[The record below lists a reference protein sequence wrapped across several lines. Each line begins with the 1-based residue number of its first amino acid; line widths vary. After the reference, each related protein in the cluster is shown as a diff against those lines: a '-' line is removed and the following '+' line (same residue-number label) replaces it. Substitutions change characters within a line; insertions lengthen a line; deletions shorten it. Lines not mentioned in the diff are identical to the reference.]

1 MSVKYTVDKIAA
13 FVDGCTNEAIPPDVR
28 ELVAKHLLDSI
39 GCAIGAIGSKVT
51 EDIMA
56 VVDAF
61 GGKPM
66 CTLIGGGLTSPD
78 RAALYNGCLVRY
90 LDFMDAYLRPEEVNH
105 PCDNIMAILAAAEH
119 VGSSGK
125 DFATALAIAFE
136 IQNHLLDLPTMR
148 ASVNYTTPLA
158 FSVAAGVSKV
168 LGLDAAHTAN
178 ALAIAGVGAVS
189 CAVIQAEPV
198 SNWKGLASGESA
210 SRALHNAYL
219 AQTGI
224 TGTPGVFDGPHGLFQ
239 IVRDHLDTDWTTEWF
254 AYAQRSSIKKYNA
267 EFQSQ
272 SAVDLA
278 IDLRNNHKIEVEKI
292 NSMHVEVAQGAY
304 DVLAGGTYG
313 PKTECRIKEQADHN
327 LMYLLSVALLDGE
340 IWPPQFT
347 TERINRDDVQS
358 LMRKVTAA
366 PNDDFSRRLG
376 PQMPASLS
384 IELEGGEVIKGE
396 KGVFD
401 GFWATPM
408 TWDQVRAKF
417 DRLTDGRVDKALG
430 AELAA
435 AAQNIDKIAVKDLTA
450 LLGRV
455 SPPLVPIVSN
465 AL

>member
-1 MSVKYTVDKIAA
+1 VKYTVDKIAA
-13 FVDGCTNEAIPPDVR
+13 FVDGCTNEAVPPDVR

-51 EDIMA
+51 DDIKA

-90 LDFMDAYLRPEEVNH
+90 LDFMDAYLRPDEVNH

-119 VGSSGK
+119 VGSSGE
-125 DFATALAIAFE
+125 DFATAVAIAFE

-148 ASVNYTTPLA
+148 ASINYTTPLA

-239 IVRDHLDTDWTTEWF
+239 IVGDHLDTDWTTEWF

-278 IDLRNNHKIEVEKI
+278 IDLRDKHNVDVEKI

-340 IWPPQFT
+340 VWPPQFT

-358 LMRKVTAA
+358 LMKKVTAA

-384 IELEGGEVIKGE
+384 IELEGGEVISGE
-396 KGVFD
+396 KGAFD

-430 AELAA
+430 ADLAA
-435 AAQNIDKIAVKDLTA
+435 AAQNIDEIAARIPVNVAT
-450 LLGRV
+450 GR
-455 SPPLVPIVSN
+455 I
-465 AL
+465 AH

>member
-1 MSVKYTVDKIAA
+1 
-13 FVDGCTNEAIPPDVR
+13 VDGCTNKAVPPAVR

-39 GCAIGAIGSKVT
+39 GCAIGAIGAKVT
-51 EDIMA
+51 EDIKA

-61 GGKPM
+61 GGKPI
-66 CTLIGGGLTSPD
+66 CTLIGGGRTSPD

-90 LDFMDAYLRPEEVNH
+90 LDFMDGYLRPDEVNH

-119 VGSSGK
+119 VGSSGE
-125 DFATALAIAFE
+125 DFATAVAIAFE

-148 ASVNYTTPLA
+148 ASINYTTPLA

-278 IDLRNNHKIEVEKI
+278 IDLREKHKIDVEKI
-292 NSMHVEVAQGAY
+292 KSMHVEVAQGAY

-358 LMRKVTAA
+358 LMKKVTAA

-376 PQMPASLS
+376 PQMPASIS
-384 IELEGGEVIKGE
+384 IELESGEVIKGE

-455 SPPLVPIVSN
+455 SPP
-465 AL
+465 

>member
-1 MSVKYTVDKIAA
+1 MSVNYTVDKIAA
-13 FVDGCTNEAIPPDVR
+13 FVDGCTNEAVPPDVR

-51 EDIMA
+51 EDIKA

-90 LDFMDAYLRPEEVNH
+90 LDFMDAYLRPDEVNH

-119 VGSSGK
+119 VGSSGE
-125 DFATALAIAFE
+125 DFATAVAIAFE

-148 ASVNYTTPLA
+148 ASINYTTPLA

-239 IVRDHLDTDWTTEWF
+239 IVGDHLDTDWTTEWF
-254 AYAQRSSIKKYNA
+254 AYAKRSSIKKYNA

-272 SAVDLA
+272 SAVDVA
-278 IDLRNNHKIEVEKI
+278 IDLRDKHNIDVEKI

-313 PKTECRIKEQADHN
+313 AKTECRVKEQADHN

-340 IWPPQFT
+340 VWPPQFT

-384 IELEGGEVIKGE
+384 IELEGGQVITGE

-417 DRLTDGRVDKALG
+417 DRLTDGRLDKALG
-430 AELAA
+430 ADLAA

-455 SPPLVPIVSN
+455 SPP
-465 AL
+465 

>member
-13 FVDGCTNEAIPPDVR
+13 FVDGCTNEAVPPDVR

-39 GCAIGAIGSKVT
+39 GCAIGAIGYKVT
-51 EDIMA
+51 EDIKA

-90 LDFMDAYLRPEEVNH
+90 LDFMDGYLRPDEVNH

-125 DFATALAIAFE
+125 DFATAVAIAFE

-148 ASVNYTTPLA
+148 ASINYTTPLA

-239 IVRDHLDTDWTTEWF
+239 IVRDRLDTDWTTEWF
-254 AYAQRSSIKKYNA
+254 AYAQRSSMKKYNA

-278 IDLRNNHKIEVEKI
+278 IDLRDNHNIDVEKI
-292 NSMHVEVAQGAY
+292 NSIHVEVAQGAY

-358 LMRKVTAA
+358 LMTKVTAA

-417 DRLTDGRVDKALG
+417 DRLTDGRVDKVLG

-435 AAQNIDKIAVKDLTA
+435 AAQNIDTIVVKDLTT

-455 SPPLVPIVSN
+455 SPP
-465 AL
+465 

>member
-1 MSVKYTVDKIAA
+1 MSVTYTVDKIAA
-13 FVDGCTNEAIPPDVR
+13 FVDGCTNEAVSLDVR

-51 EDIMA
+51 EDIKA

-66 CTLIGGGLTSPD
+66 CTLIGGGLSSPD

-90 LDFMDAYLRPEEVNH
+90 LDFMDGYLRPDEVNH

-119 VGSSGK
+119 VGSSGE
-125 DFATALAIAFE
+125 DFATAVAIAFE

-148 ASVNYTTPLA
+148 ASINYTTPLA

-210 SRALHNAYL
+210 SRALHNTYL

-239 IVRDHLDTDWTTEWF
+239 IVGDHLDTDWTTEWF

-278 IDLRNNHKIEVEKI
+278 IDLRDKHNIDVEKI
-292 NSMHVEVAQGAY
+292 KSMHVEVAQGAY

-347 TERINRDDVQS
+347 SERINRDDVQS
-358 LMRKVTAA
+358 LMKKVTAA

-384 IELEGGEVIKGE
+384 IELAGGEVIKGE

-417 DRLTDGRVDKALG
+417 DRLTHGRLDKALG
-430 AELAA
+430 AELADT
-435 AAQNIDKIAVKDLTA
+435 AQNIDKIAVKDLTG

-455 SPPLVPIVSN
+455 PPP
-465 AL
+465 

>member
-13 FVDGCTNEAIPPDVR
+13 FVDGCTNGAVPPDVR

-51 EDIMA
+51 EDIKA

-90 LDFMDAYLRPEEVNH
+90 LDFMDGYLRPDEVNH

-119 VGSSGK
+119 VGSSGE
-125 DFATALAIAFE
+125 DFATAAAIAFE
-136 IQNHLLDLPTMR
+136 IENHLLDLPTMR
-148 ASVNYTTPLA
+148 ASINYTTPLA

-239 IVRDHLDTDWTTEWF
+239 IVRNHLDTDWTTEWF

-278 IDLRNNHKIEVEKI
+278 IDLRDKHNFDVEKI
-292 NSMHVEVAQGAY
+292 KSMHVEVAQGAY

-313 PKTECRIKEQADHN
+313 PKTECRTKEQADHN
-327 LMYLLSVALLDGE
+327 LMYLLSVALLDDE

-358 LMRKVTAA
+358 LMKKVTAA

-417 DRLTDGRVDKALG
+417 DRLTDGRVHKALG

-435 AAQNIDKIAVKDLTA
+435 AAQNVDKKIAVKDLTA

-455 SPPLVPIVSN
+455 SRP
-465 AL
+465 

>member
-13 FVDGCTNEAIPPDVR
+13 FVDGCTSDAVPPEVR

-39 GCAIGAIGSKVT
+39 GCAIGAIGSEVT
-51 EDIMA
+51 EDIKA

-61 GGKPM
+61 GGKPT

-105 PCDNIMAILAAAEH
+105 PGDNIMAILAAAEH
-119 VGSSGK
+119 VGCSGE
-125 DFATALAIAFE
+125 DFATAVAIAFE

-148 ASVNYTTPLA
+148 ASINYTTPLA

-224 TGTPGVFDGPHGLFQ
+224 TGTPGVFEGPHGLFQ
-239 IVRDHLDTDWTTEWF
+239 IVGDHLDTDWTTEWF

-278 IDLRNNHKIEVEKI
+278 IDLRDTHNIDVEKI
-292 NSMHVEVAQGAY
+292 KSMHVEVAQGAY

-347 TERINRDDVQS
+347 SERINRDDVQS
-358 LMRKVTAA
+358 LMKRVTAA

-384 IELEGGEVIKGE
+384 IEMEGGEVIKGQ
-396 KGVFD
+396 KDVFD

-417 DRLTDGRVDKALG
+417 DRLTDGRLDKALG
-430 AELAA
+430 ADLAA
-435 AAQNIDKIAVKDLTA
+435 AAQNIDEIAVKDLST

-455 SPPLVPIVSN
+455 SPPWKQRPPRR
-465 AL
+465 

>member
-1 MSVKYTVDKIAA
+1 MSVNYTVDKIAA
-13 FVDGCTNEAIPPDVR
+13 FVDGCTNEAVPPDVR

-51 EDIMA
+51 EDIKA

-90 LDFMDAYLRPEEVNH
+90 LDFMDAYLRPDEVNH

-119 VGSSGK
+119 VGSSGE
-125 DFATALAIAFE
+125 DFATAVAIAFE

-148 ASVNYTTPLA
+148 ASINYTTPLA

-239 IVRDHLDTDWTTEWF
+239 IVGDHLDTDWTTEWF
-254 AYAQRSSIKKYNA
+254 AYAKRSSIKKYNA

-272 SAVDLA
+272 SAVDVA
-278 IDLRNNHKIEVEKI
+278 IDLRDKHNIDVEKI

-313 PKTECRIKEQADHN
+313 AKTECRVKEQADHN

-340 IWPPQFT
+340 VWPPQFT

-384 IELEGGEVIKGE
+384 IELEGGQVITGE

-417 DRLTDGRVDKALG
+417 DRLTDGRLDKALG
-430 AELAA
+430 ADLAA
-435 AAQNIDKIAVKDLTA
+435 AAQNIDEIAVKDLTT

-455 SPPLVPIVSN
+455 SPP
-465 AL
+465 

>member
-1 MSVKYTVDKIAA
+1 MSVTYTVDKIAA
-13 FVDGCTNEAIPPDVR
+13 FVDGCTNEAVPPDIR

-39 GCAIGAIGSKVT
+39 GCAIGAIGAKVT
-51 EDIMA
+51 EDIKA

-61 GGKPM
+61 GGTPM
-66 CTLIGGGLTSPD
+66 CTLIGGGLTAPD

-90 LDFMDAYLRPEEVNH
+90 LDFMDAYLRPDEVNH

-119 VGSSGK
+119 AGSSGE
-125 DFATALAIAFE
+125 DFATAVAIAFE

-148 ASVNYTTPLA
+148 ASINYTTPLA

-168 LGLDAAHTAN
+168 LGLDAARTAN

-224 TGTPGVFDGPHGLFQ
+224 SGTPGVFDGPHGLFQ
-239 IVRDHLDTDWTTEWF
+239 IVGDRLDTDWTTEWF

-272 SAVDLA
+272 SSVDLA
-278 IDLRNNHKIEVEKI
+278 IDLRNQHNIDADKIQSI
-292 NSMHVEVAQGAY
+292 HVEVAQGAY

-313 PKTECRIKEQADHN
+313 PKTECRNKEQADHN

-340 IWPPQFT
+340 IWPSQFT

-358 LMRKVTAA
+358 LMTKVTAA

-384 IELEGGEVIKGE
+384 IELEGGEVIEGE

-430 AELAA
+430 AELAD
-435 AAQNIDKIAVKDLTA
+435 AAQNIDTIAVKDLTA

-455 SPPLVPIVSN
+455 SPP
-465 AL
+465 

>member
-13 FVDGCTNEAIPPDVR
+13 FVDGCTNEAVPPDVR

-148 ASVNYTTPLA
+148 ASINYTTPLA

-278 IDLRNNHKIEVEKI
+278 IDLRNDHKIEVEKI

-455 SPPLVPIVSN
+455 SRPLVPIVSN

>member
-13 FVDGCTNEAIPPDVR
+13 FVDGCTNEAVPPDVR

-148 ASVNYTTPLA
+148 ASINYTTPLA

-455 SPPLVPIVSN
+455 SRPLVPIVSN

>member
-1 MSVKYTVDKIAA
+1 VSVKYTVDKIAA
-13 FVDGCTNEAIPPDVR
+13 FVDGCTNEAVPPDVR

-51 EDIMA
+51 EDIKA

-90 LDFMDAYLRPEEVNH
+90 LDFMDGYLRPDEVNH

-119 VGSSGK
+119 FGSSGE
-125 DFATALAIAFE
+125 DFATAVAIAFE

-148 ASVNYTTPLA
+148 ASINYTTPLA

-168 LGLDAAHTAN
+168 LGLDPARTAD
-178 ALAIAGVGAVS
+178 ALAIAGVGAIS

-239 IVRDHLDTDWTTEWF
+239 IVGDYLDTDWTTEWF

-278 IDLRNNHKIEVEKI
+278 IDLRDKHNIDVEKI
-292 NSMHVEVAQGAY
+292 KSMHVEVAQGAY

-358 LMRKVTAA
+358 LMKKVTAA
-366 PNDDFSRRLG
+366 PNDDFSRRIG

-455 SPPLVPIVSN
+455 SPP
-465 AL
+465 

>member
-1 MSVKYTVDKIAA
+1 MSVTYTVDKIAA
-13 FVDGCTNEAIPPDVR
+13 FVDGCTNEAVPPDVR

-51 EDIMA
+51 QDIKA

-90 LDFMDAYLRPEEVNH
+90 LDFMDAYLRPDEVNH

-119 VGSSGK
+119 VGSSGE
-125 DFATALAIAFE
+125 DFATAVAIAFE

-148 ASVNYTTPLA
+148 ASINYTTPLA

-239 IVRDHLDTDWTTEWF
+239 IVGDHLDTDWTTEWF

-278 IDLRNNHKIEVEKI
+278 IDLRDKHNIDVEKI

-313 PKTECRIKEQADHN
+313 PKTECRVKEQADHN

-340 IWPPQFT
+340 VWPPQFT

-384 IELEGGEVIKGE
+384 IELEGGQVITGE

-417 DRLTDGRVDKALG
+417 DRLTDGRLDKALR
-430 AELAA
+430 ADLAA

-455 SPPLVPIVSN
+455 SPP
-465 AL
+465 

>member
-13 FVDGCTNEAIPPDVR
+13 FVDGCTSEAVPPEVR
-28 ELVAKHLLDSI
+28 ELAAKHLLDSI
-39 GCAIGAIGSKVT
+39 GCAIGAIGSEVT
-51 EDIMA
+51 EDIKA

-61 GGKPM
+61 GGKPT

-105 PCDNIMAILAAAEH
+105 PGDNIMAILAAAEH
-119 VGSSGK
+119 VGCSGE
-125 DFATALAIAFE
+125 DFATAVAIAFE

-148 ASVNYTTPLA
+148 ASINYTTPLA

-224 TGTPGVFDGPHGLFQ
+224 TGTPGVFEGPHGLFQ
-239 IVRDHLDTDWTTEWF
+239 IVGDHLDTDWTTEWF

-278 IDLRNNHKIEVEKI
+278 IDLRDTHNIDVEKI
-292 NSMHVEVAQGAY
+292 KSMHVEVAQGAY

-347 TERINRDDVQS
+347 SERINRDDVQS
-358 LMRKVTAA
+358 LMKRVTAA

-384 IELEGGEVIKGE
+384 IEMEGGEVVKGQ

-401 GFWATPM
+401 GFWTTPM

-417 DRLTDGRVDKALG
+417 DRLTDGRLDKALG
-430 AELAA
+430 ADLAA
-435 AAQNIDKIAVKDLTA
+435 AAQNIDEIAVKDLTT

-455 SPPLVPIVSN
+455 SPP
-465 AL
+465 

>member
-13 FVDGCTNEAIPPDVR
+13 FVDGCTNEAVPPDVR

-148 ASVNYTTPLA
+148 ASINYTTPLA

-278 IDLRNNHKIEVEKI
+278 IDLRNDHKIEVEKI

-417 DRLTDGRVDKALG
+417 DRLTDGRVDKELG

-455 SPPLVPIVSN
+455 SRPLVPIVSN

>member
-1 MSVKYTVDKIAA
+1 MSVNYTVDKIAA
-13 FVDGCTNEAIPPDVR
+13 FVDGCTNEAVPPDVR

-51 EDIMA
+51 EDIKA

-90 LDFMDAYLRPEEVNH
+90 LDFMDAYLRPDEVNH

-119 VGSSGK
+119 VGSSGE
-125 DFATALAIAFE
+125 DFATAVAIAFE

-148 ASVNYTTPLA
+148 ASINYTTPLA

-239 IVRDHLDTDWTTEWF
+239 IVGDHLDTDWTTEWF

-278 IDLRNNHKIEVEKI
+278 IDLRDKHNIDVEKI

-313 PKTECRIKEQADHN
+313 PKTECRVKEQADHN

-340 IWPPQFT
+340 VWPPQFT

-384 IELEGGEVIKGE
+384 IELEGGQVITGE

-417 DRLTDGRVDKALG
+417 DRLTDGRLDKALG
-430 AELAA
+430 ADLAA

-455 SPPLVPIVSN
+455 SPP
-465 AL
+465 

>member
-1 MSVKYTVDKIAA
+1 MSVTYTVDKIAA
-13 FVDGCTNEAIPPDVR
+13 FVDGCTNEAVPPDVR

-51 EDIMA
+51 EDIKA

-90 LDFMDAYLRPEEVNH
+90 LDFMDAYLRPDEVNH

-119 VGSSGK
+119 VGSSGE
-125 DFATALAIAFE
+125 DFATAVAIAFE

-148 ASVNYTTPLA
+148 ASINYTTPLA

-239 IVRDHLDTDWTTEWF
+239 IVGDHLDTDWTTEWF

-278 IDLRNNHKIEVEKI
+278 IDLRDKHNIDVEKI

-313 PKTECRIKEQADHN
+313 PKTECRVKEQADHN

-340 IWPPQFT
+340 VWPPQFT

-384 IELEGGEVIKGE
+384 IELEGGQVITGE

-417 DRLTDGRVDKALG
+417 DRLTDGRLDKALG
-430 AELAA
+430 ADLAA

-455 SPPLVPIVSN
+455 SPP
-465 AL
+465 

>member
-1 MSVKYTVDKIAA
+1 MSVKYTVNKIAA
-13 FVDGCTNEAIPPDVR
+13 FVDGCTNKAVPPAVR

-39 GCAIGAIGSKVT
+39 GCAIGAIGAKVT
-51 EDIMA
+51 EDIKA

-61 GGKPM
+61 GGKPI
-66 CTLIGGGLTSPD
+66 CTLIGGGRTSPD
-78 RAALYNGCLVRY
+78 RAALYSGCLVRY
-90 LDFMDAYLRPEEVNH
+90 LDFMDGYLRPDEVNH

-119 VGSSGK
+119 VGSSGE
-125 DFATALAIAFE
+125 DFATAVAIAFE

-148 ASVNYTTPLA
+148 ASINYTTPLA
-158 FSVAAGVSKV
+158 FSVAVGVSKV

-272 SAVDLA
+272 SAVDLV
-278 IDLRNNHKIEVEKI
+278 IDLREKHKIDVEKI
-292 NSMHVEVAQGAY
+292 KSMHVEVAQGA

-358 LMRKVTAA
+358 LMKKVTAA

-376 PQMPASLS
+376 PQMPASIS
-384 IELEGGEVIKGE
+384 IELESGEVIKGE

-417 DRLTDGRVDKALG
+417 DRLTDGRVDKAFG

-435 AAQNIDKIAVKDLTA
+435 AVQNIDKIAVKDLTA

-455 SPPLVPIVSN
+455 SPP
-465 AL
+465 